1 MTRYRPFLALVLGAV
16 AVLAGVGPAAA
27 QSEYPNRPVRVLVAF
42 APGGPADIIAR
53 VIGQKLSEAW
63 KQPVVIENRPG
74 AGGNLATQLVARAT
88 PDGYTALVSTSAF
101 AVNPSL
107 SRNAGYDPEKDL
119 VPAVIVGASPN
130 IFVVHPAVKAGT
142 LKELIELARGGKLN
156 YGSAGVGTTPHL
168 SGEHVF
174 KLLAKVNVVHV
185 PYNGAGPALADVAG
199 GHLEIASVALPPAV
213 PMVQSGQ
220 VRAIA
225 VTSAKRVAALPN
237 VPTVIEAG
245 YAGVEDYTW
254 AAFFYPAAVPAAAIE
269 RMNRDVN
276 QIIRQPGTVERLM
289 QLGFEPTG
297 GSPTQAADYVRAEI
311 AKWGRIVKEVGIR
324 VE

>member
-1 MTRYRPFLALVLGAV
+1 MLRRLVSSLGFAAAV
-16 AVLAGVGPAAA
+16 IGSAGPAAA
-27 QSEYPNRPVRVLVAF
+27 QSDFPNKPVRVLVAF

-53 VIGQKLSEAW
+53 VIGQKLSETW

-74 AGGNLATQLVARAT
+74 AGGNVATQQAARAA
-88 PDGYTALVSTSAF
+88 PDGYTALVNTSAF

-130 IFVVHPAVKAGT
+130 IFVVHPSVKANT
-142 LKELIELARGGKLN
+142 LKELVDLARGGKLN

-168 SGEHVF
+168 SAEHVF

-185 PYNGAGPALADVAG
+185 PYNGAGPALKDAAG
-199 GHLEIASVALPPAV
+199 GHVEVASVALPPAV
-213 PMVQSGQ
+213 PMVKAGQ
-220 VRAIA
+220 LRALA
-225 VTSAKRVAALPN
+225 VTSAKRVAALPD

-245 YAGVEDYTW
+245 YPGVEDYTW
-254 AAFFYPAAVPAAAIE
+254 AAFFFPAGVPRAAIE
-269 RMNRDVN
+269 RINRDVN
-276 QIIRQPGTVERLM
+276 EIIRQPETIERLA

-297 GSPTQAADYVRAEI
+297 GSPAQAASYVRAEI
-311 AKWGRIVKEVGIR
+311 AKWGRIVKEVG
-324 VE
+324 VQVD